1 MSKLIVKYWGDT
13 DNPRNFP
20 AGYPAEA
27 MEIDDKDTAPD
38 GWTATTKDAYQ
49 KAIDDNREAVVLIN
63 KTIEEQEAAQRAL
76 EVEQTKT
83 EIEVLQVHVDSVN
96 QGSVTD
102 DDRLAA
108 VDAVASLL
116 VKFGPVLE
124 QLLVAQNENKKP

>member
-1 MSKLIVKYWGDT
+1 MSKLIVKLWGDT

-27 MEIDDKDTAPD
+27 MEIDDKDPIPE
-38 GWTATTKDAYQ
+38 GWKVTTQEAYK
-49 KAIDDNREAVVLIN
+49 KAIEDNQAAVIAIN
-63 KTIEEQEAAQRAL
+63 KAVEELEAQQKEA

-83 EIEVLQVHVDSVN
+83 ELEALQVHVDSVT
-96 QGSVTD
+96 QGSATD

-124 QLLVAQNENKKP
+124 QLLAAQGDTKKP

>member
-1 MSKLIVKYWGDT
+1 MSKLIVKFWGDT

-27 MEIDDKDTAPD
+27 MEIDNKDPVPD
-38 GWTATTKDAYQ
+38 GWSQTTPEEYKAAIEAHQQEVVTINKAIEQQEAEQ
-49 KAIDDNREAVVLIN
+49 KAIEA
-63 KTIEEQEAAQRAL
+63 
-76 EVEQTKT
+76 EQTKT

-96 QGSVTD
+96 QGAATN
-102 DDRLAA
+102 DDRLVA

-124 QLLVAQNENKKP
+124 QLLEAQNETKKP

>member
-27 MEIDDKDTAPD
+27 MEIDEKDPVPD
-38 GWTATTKDAYQ
+38 GWTATTKEAYQ

-124 QLLVAQNENKKP
+124 QLLAAQNETKKP

>member
-1 MSKLIVKYWGDT
+1 MSKLIVKFWGDT

-27 MEIDDKDTAPD
+27 MEIDDKDPIPE
-38 GWTATTKDAYQ
+38 GWKVTTQEAYK
-49 KAIDDNREAVVLIN
+49 KAIEDNQADVVAIN
-63 KTIEEQEAAQRAL
+63 KAIEDLETQQKEA

-83 EIEVLQVHVDSVN
+83 ELEALQVHVDSVT
-96 QGSVTD
+96 QGSATD

-124 QLLVAQNENKKP
+124 QLLAAQGDTKKP